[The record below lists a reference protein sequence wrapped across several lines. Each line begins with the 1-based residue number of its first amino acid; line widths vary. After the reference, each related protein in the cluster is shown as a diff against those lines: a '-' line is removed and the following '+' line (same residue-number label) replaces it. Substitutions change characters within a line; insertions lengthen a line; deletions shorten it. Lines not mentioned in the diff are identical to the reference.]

1 MQTYFVIKYNY
12 HKNFPKGTI
21 VRFITNTF
29 NESNLVENINT
40 GERIW
45 LMCYELYPIVDHD
58 FFLDWAYDIN
68 NQAIIPSEYYIIK
81 NDNKVVKL
89 LNDNL
94 NDWIVLDL
102 DTNKEIIINK
112 NSLIE
117 ATKYI
122 KL

>member
-1 MQTYFVIKYNY
+1 MQKYLVIKYNHY
-12 HKNFPKGTI
+12 EKFPKGTI
-21 VRFITNTF
+21 VKFIANTF
-29 NESNLVENINT
+29 NGSNLVENINT
-40 GERIW
+40 GEIIW
-45 LMCYELYPIVDHD
+45 LMCYYLYPIVDHD
-58 FFLDWAYDIN
+58 NFLDWAYDIN

-112 NSLIE
+112 NYLIKANE
-117 ATKYI
+117 FN
-122 KL
+122 